1 MTLSL
6 FSNLVSS
13 IFHINLL
20 NLDVHSALKTSLL
33 ISKINFHVTENKLEK
48 KRIRNRDN
56 LQNKTWFYLVCSS
69 SCMRCVKELHFLKV
83 LFS

>member
-13 IFHINLL
+13 IFHINLF

-48 KRIRNRDN
+48 NGSEIEITYKIR
-56 LQNKTWFYLVCSS
+56 LGFI
-69 SCMRCVKELHFLKV
+69 
-83 LFS
+83 